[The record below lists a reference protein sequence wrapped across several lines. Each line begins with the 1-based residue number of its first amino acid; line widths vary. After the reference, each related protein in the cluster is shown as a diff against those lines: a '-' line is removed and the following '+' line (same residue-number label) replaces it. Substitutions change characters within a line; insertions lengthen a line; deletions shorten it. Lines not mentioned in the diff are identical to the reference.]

1 MMPRR
6 NGAAHTM
13 RETGERL
20 ASGARHSWQQSR
32 ARMGE
37 MDDRLEDS
45 VREHPL
51 GAIFAAAGVGI
62 IMGVLLTLACPESFP
77 QLKHRS

>member
-1 MMPRR
+1 MPRR

-13 RETGERL
+13 RDAGERL
-20 ASGARHSWQQSR
+20 ASGARHSWQQGRS
-32 ARMGE
+32 AMHE

-51 GAIFAAAGVGI
+51 GALLAAVGVGI
-62 IMGVLLTLACPESFP
+62 IAGILLTLACPESFP